1 MFWENWESLS
11 NDCPMVLATL
21 GVTGRWRLHEE
32 AHTENCEL
40 DSDGGGNVATA
51 LKGAAQNFSEK
62 NVWDQNNT
70 RPQKNIWKPL
80 G

>member
-1 MFWENWESLS
+1 MKRL
-11 NDCPMVLATL
+11 
-21 GVTGRWRLHEE
+21 TGS
-32 AHTENCEL
+32 HTENCEL
-40 DSDGGGNVATA
+40 DSEGGGNVATA

-80 G
+80 GWTSFLSSTANYLIWGGGYKF